1 MNIKKIF
8 KVEES
13 IEILKTLG
21 LIDNMESIRKYII
34 IKYKS
39 RIQTKKIDETS
50 TAAVDPRHLK
60 VEVAEYDFPTCSY
73 IINRTCQYPMLIM

>member
-1 MNIKKIF
+1 MNIKKKF

-50 TAAVDPRHLK
+50 TAAVDPQHLK
-60 VEVAEYDFPTCSY
+60 VEVAE
-73 IINRTCQYPMLIM
+73 

>member
-50 TAAVDPRHLK
+50 TAAVDSRHLK
-60 VEVAEYDFPTCSY
+60 VEVAE
-73 IINRTCQYPMLIM
+73 

>member
-21 LIDNMESIRKYII
+21 LIDNMESIRKYIV

-50 TAAVDPRHLK
+50 TAAVDPQHLK
-60 VEVAEYDFPTCSY
+60 VEVAE
-73 IINRTCQYPMLIM
+73 

>member
-1 MNIKKIF
+1 MFTISAVMNIKKIF

-50 TAAVDPRHLK
+50 TAAVDPQHLK
-60 VEVAEYDFPTCSY
+60 VEVAE
-73 IINRTCQYPMLIM
+73 

>member
-1 MNIKKIF
+1 MFTISAVMNIKKIF

-21 LIDNMESIRKYII
+21 LIDNMESIRKYIV

-60 VEVAEYDFPTCSY
+60 VEVAE
-73 IINRTCQYPMLIM
+73 

>member
-1 MNIKKIF
+1 MIIKKIF

-60 VEVAEYDFPTCSY
+60 VEVAE
-73 IINRTCQYPMLIM
+73 

>member
-60 VEVAEYDFPTCSY
+60 VEVAD
-73 IINRTCQYPMLIM
+73 

>member
-60 VEVAEYDFPTCSY
+60 VEVAE
-73 IINRTCQYPMLIM
+73 

>member
-21 LIDNMESIRKYII
+21 LIDNMESIRKYIV

-60 VEVAEYDFPTCSY
+60 VEVAE
-73 IINRTCQYPMLIM
+73 

>member
-50 TAAVDPRHLK
+50 GSGSCRIR
-60 VEVAEYDFPTCSY
+60 FS
-73 IINRTCQYPMLIM
+73 

>member
-1 MNIKKIF
+1 MFTISAVMNIKKIF

-60 VEVAEYDFPTCSY
+60 VEVAE
-73 IINRTCQYPMLIM
+73 

>member
-50 TAAVDPRHLK
+50 TAAVDPQHLK
-60 VEVAEYDFPTCSY
+60 VEVAE
-73 IINRTCQYPMLIM
+73 